1 MRGDAPPP
9 ETKRARKPKA
19 PRAPDIGAMRWPAMA
34 LPPPPDDARWKA
46 KAETELTAL
55 RIARAAL
62 CDDAETMFA
71 RFIAEGAEP
80 GTWGAA
86 MASVESFGALAEDL
100 RTRAAI
106 FDAVKARLACV
117 ITRAAE
123 ERPDLARAIDEAAR
137 LRLIASPQ

>member
-1 MRGDAPPP
+1 
-9 ETKRARKPKA
+9 
-19 PRAPDIGAMRWPAMA
+19 MRWPAMA

-62 CDDAETMFA
+62 CDDADTMFA

-106 FDAVKARLACV
+106 FDAHVASTFRWLFHSALECLV
-117 ITRAAE
+117 DF
-123 ERPDLARAIDEAAR
+123 RPSRKRSPHDGPW
-137 LRLIASPQ
+137 LRIHEPIRIAQPRRYRQ